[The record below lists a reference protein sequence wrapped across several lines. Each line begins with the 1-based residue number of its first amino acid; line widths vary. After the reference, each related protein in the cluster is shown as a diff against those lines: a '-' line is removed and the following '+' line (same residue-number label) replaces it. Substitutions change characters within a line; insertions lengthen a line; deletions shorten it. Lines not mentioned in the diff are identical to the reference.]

1 MTTYRDEREALRQ
14 RNERLEEEL
23 QRVREELAQ
32 AHANDEDRGARMDA
46 ARRRRLRN
54 GLAAA
59 GVGAVIVVALVG
71 GWAQLRAAKQREAER
86 EALVAPA
93 PPLQTVVVPPERHAK
108 PLPADPS
115 ELPGICQR
123 YFHLWER
130 CAEQLP
136 PSSKKA
142 MEESHQAFLKAV
154 ETARGNPDAMAALAV
169 SCQAGVDALETICGR
184 PTMADDDE

>member
-1 MTTYRDEREALRQ
+1 MTTYRDEHEALRL
-14 RNERLEEEL
+14 RMERLEEEL
-23 QRVREELAQ
+23 QRVRAELSE
-32 AHANDEDRGARMDA
+32 AHANDEHHHA

-93 PPLQTVVVPPERHAK
+93 PPLKTAVVPPERHAK
-108 PLPADPS
+108 PPPADSP
-115 ELPGICQR
+115 EVPHMCRR
-123 YFHLWER
+123 YMQLSKR
-130 CAEQLP
+130 CRQKVP
-136 PSSKKA
+136 PSSKNA
-142 MEESHQAFLKAV
+142 MDDANRALLKAI
-154 ETARGNPDAMAALAV
+154 EIGRGNPDAMAALAV
-169 SCQAGVDALETICGR
+169 SCRAAVDALETICGR